1 MNMTD
6 SILDYRRYLKR
17 RNFSAH
23 TIKNYLNSIKQFVL
37 WLDTPI
43 EDVTCDQVFKYM
55 GYLIDKRM
63 SAQTINSNLYRI
75 RSFYNYLHFDKELP
89 IEVPFK
95 KTSRVKPGKPLP
107 QFLRDEDVERF
118 FSVINKLRDMAMF
131 KIMLRCGLR
140 VEEVSNL
147 TTEAVDLKQ
156 SRLMV
161 LNGKGKKDRMTYIS
175 ADAKKALLRY
185 LESRS
190 SSRVKRVF
198 LVEKGTYRGKAL
210 SVRGIQKRMEYYAKK
225 AKIKASCHRLR
236 HTMATQMLNADADIV
251 TIQELLGH
259 TKISTTERYSKV
271 SNAKVRRDYDN
282 AMRTIVNGRSS
293 ETSANGYKK
302 FFTKDKL
309 KMVMKN
315 LNQAV

>member
-1 MNMTD
+1 MMNMTD

-89 IEVPFK
+89 IKVPFK

-118 FSVINKLRDMAMF
+118 FSVINKPRDMAMF
-131 KIMLRCGLR
+131 KVMLRCGLR
-140 VEEVSNL
+140 VEEVSRL
-147 TTEAVDLKQ
+147 TVEAVDLKQ

-175 ADAKKALLRY
+175 ADAKKALSRY

-282 AMRTIVNGRSS
+282 AMHIIVNGRSS
-293 ETSANGYKK
+293 ETEANGYKK
-302 FFTKDKL
+302 FFTKDKM

-315 LNQAV
+315 LSA